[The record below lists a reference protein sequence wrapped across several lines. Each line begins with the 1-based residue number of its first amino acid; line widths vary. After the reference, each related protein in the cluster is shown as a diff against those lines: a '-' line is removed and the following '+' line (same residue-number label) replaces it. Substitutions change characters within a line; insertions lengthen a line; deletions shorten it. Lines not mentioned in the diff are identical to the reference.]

1 MAKAEI
7 QTALSISLPGFIA
20 KNLTTMKI
28 LVTGATG
35 YIGGR
40 LVPLLL
46 ETGAQVR
53 VLAREPRKLARRN
66 WPGVEVFQG
75 DVLNPQTLPAALEGI
90 EVAYYLVHSLS
101 TSGGNFS
108 DLDKIAASNFAVAA
122 KKAGVARIIYLGG
135 LGITGTDLS
144 EHLRSRHQTGDVL
157 RSTGVPVT
165 ELRAAIIVGS
175 GSASF
180 LIIYDLV
187 KKLPFMLCP
196 RWVKSKCE
204 PISIRQVM
212 AYMVGV
218 LNEPRTVGQILEI
231 GSGEILTYQELM
243 EQCAEVLGRKLW
255 VITVPVLTPR
265 LSSYWLN
272 LVTRVPISLAR
283 PLVEG
288 LRNDVICQDKRI
300 RDWIKVPTITYKE
313 AVRLALNKMNAHE
326 VESSWTDANTALA
339 GKQEVPKDEPL
350 KDERSKVCR
359 ASATKLFAVIES
371 IGGDNGWYHA
381 DWLWQTRAAMDW
393 LIGGVGM
400 RRGRPDRKKLEVG
413 DPIDFWRVEDIVR
426 NERLVL
432 RAEMKL
438 PGTARLTFEVE
449 DLGEGS
455 KLKVLAHF
463 WPRPVWGLLYWYSV
477 LPLHN
482 YVFEGLLSALVSR
495 AESDSCESSTCQT
508 P

>member
-1 MAKAEI
+1 M
-7 QTALSISLPGFIA
+7 
-20 KNLTTMKI
+20 NI

-75 DVLNPQTLPAALEGI
+75 DVLSPETLPAALNGI
-90 EVAYYLVHSLS
+90 EVAYYLVHSLT

-108 DLDKIAASNFAVAA
+108 EIDKIAARNFALAA
-122 KKAGVARIIYLGG
+122 KVAGVKRIIYLGG
-135 LGITGTDLS
+135 LGITGTALS
-144 EHLRSRHQTGDVL
+144 EHLRSRHQTGDAL
-157 RSTGVPVT
+157 RSTGIPVT

-212 AYMVGV
+212 AYLVGV
-218 LNEPRTVGQILEI
+218 LKEPRTVGEILEI
-231 GSGEILTYQELM
+231 GSGEILSYQELM
-243 EQCAEVLGRKLW
+243 EQCAEVLGRRLW
-255 VITVPVLTPR
+255 IVTVPVLTPR

-288 LRNDVICQDKRI
+288 LRNDVVCQDKRI
-300 RDWIKVPTITYKE
+300 RDWIAVPSISYKE
-313 AVRLALNKMNAHE
+313 AVRLALDKMSAHE
-326 VESSWTDANTALA
+326 VESSWTDANTALT
-339 GKQEVPKDEPL
+339 GGREVPRDEPL
-350 KDERSKVCR
+350 KDERVKFCR
-359 ASATKLFAVIES
+359 APADKLFAAIEA
-371 IGGDNGWYHA
+371 IGGDTGWYHA
-381 DWLWQTRAAMDW
+381 DWLWQIRAAIDW

-400 RRGRPDRKKLEVG
+400 RRGRPDSLKLEVG
-413 DPIDFWRVEDIVR
+413 DPLDFWRVEDIQR

-449 DLGEGS
+449 EHGEGS
-455 KLKVLAHF
+455 QLKLLAHF
-463 WPRPVWGLLYWYSV
+463 WPRPYWGLLYWYSV

-482 YVFEGLLSALVSR
+482 YVFEGLLRALVSK
-495 AESDSCESSTCQT
+495 AESDFCERSASRNS
-508 P
+508 

>member
-1 MAKAEI
+1 MR
-7 QTALSISLPGFIA
+7 
-20 KNLTTMKI
+20 I

-66 WPGVEVFQG
+66 WPGVEVLQG
-75 DVLNPQTLPAALEGI
+75 DVLSPETLPGALKDI
-90 EVAYYLVHSLS
+90 EVAYYLVHSLT
-101 TSGGNFS
+101 TSGSNFS
-108 DLDKIAASNFAVAA
+108 ETDKIAATNFALAA
-122 KKAGVARIIYLGG
+122 KEAGVKRIIYLGG
-135 LGITGTDLS
+135 LGITGTALS
-144 EHLRSRHQTGDVL
+144 EHLRSRHQTGDAL
-157 RSTGVPVT
+157 RSTGIPVT

-212 AYMVGV
+212 AYLVGV
-218 LNEPRTVGQILEI
+218 LHEPRTVGEILEI
-231 GSGEILTYQELM
+231 GSGEILSYQELM

-255 VITVPVLTPR
+255 IITVPVLTPR

-300 RDWIKVPTITYKE
+300 RDWIKVPSISYKE
-313 AVRLALNKMNAHE
+313 AVRLALDKMSAHE

-339 GKQEVPKDEPL
+339 GKQEVPRSAPL
-350 KDERSKVCR
+350 KDERNRICH
-359 ASATKLFAVIES
+359 ASADRLFAVIEA
-371 IGGDNGWYHA
+371 IGGDTGWYHA
-381 DWLWQTRAAMDW
+381 DWLWQIRAAMDW
-393 LIGGVGM
+393 LVGGVGM
-400 RRGRPDRKKLEVG
+400 RRGRPDSKKLEVG
-413 DPIDFWRVEDIVR
+413 DPLDFWRVEDIAR
-426 NERLVL
+426 NKLLVL

-449 DLGEGS
+449 DLGAEC
-455 KLKVLAHF
+455 KLKISAHF
-463 WPRPVWGLLYWYSV
+463 WPSPFWGFLYWYSV

-482 YVFEGLLSALVSR
+482 YVFEGLLSALVKR
-495 AESDSCESSTCQT
+495 AEENGYK
-508 P
+508 